1 MYIDNVLFDKSTAS
15 YHGFVYLTL
24 LYDRSDLSW
33 DLSEIIFKESLS
45 YLMNSVESR
54 LKGIH
59 STSAAPCR
67 RHKIL
72 KNKKCILL
80 NTIYTSAC
88 LIFNRAGLGD
98 RSVTSR
104 QETMRQR
111 DNIHIKASVSRLLLY
126 KLGVKMEV

>member
-54 LKGIH
+54 LKWIH

-72 KNKKCILL
+72 ENKNVLYL
-80 NTIYTSAC
+80 TQYTLQLALFSTE
-88 LIFNRAGLGD
+88 LGLA
-98 RSVTSR
+98 T
-104 QETMRQR
+104 
-111 DNIHIKASVSRLLLY
+111 NL
-126 KLGVKMEV
+126 